1 MVVRVYMY
9 LIGNSN
15 ALVEGIPVHNEHY
28 AKCHATF
35 ALTADIIQAASFNV
49 TIRNEPAP
57 PRAPESAAAAAA
69 LRDYVT
75 QCATGLS
82 VVISHIH
89 DRRVTR

>member
-57 PRAPESAAAAAA
+57 PRAHLSPPPPRYVITSRSA
-69 LRDYVT
+69 LLD
-75 QCATGLS
+75 
-82 VVISHIH
+82 
-89 DRRVTR
+89 

>member
-1 MVVRVYMY
+1 MY
-9 LIGNSN
+9 LFDNN
-15 ALVEGIPVHNEHY
+15 NVLVKGISVHNEHY

-35 ALTADIIQAASFNV
+35 ALTADRIQVVLQCDDSQRACAA
-49 TIRNEPAP
+49 A
-57 PRAPESAAAAAA
+57 RAPESAAAA